1 MKAKLIEWVHQLTRR
16 LAHSLIV
23 GGMLLSCAANAS
35 FQLESTGIILS
46 EQDGRISFDIRNT
59 SSSPILLASKLEDLD
74 PTGLSKRIL
83 ISPPI
88 TRIDA
93 GQSQQVNFVLRK
105 GEPLTHEV
113 MLKASFEGIMQ
124 TTENSTQMPVR
135 QSIGF
140 IVQPAA
146 VAVSKTPWDALT
158 FQMENGELVM
168 RNTGQRVVRMVP
180 TLQLNPTNAQ
190 LAQDEYYLMA
200 GETRRFKV
208 ANAPISVTF
217 TPLSR
222 YGFKLEDVTILVK

>member
-1 MKAKLIEWVHQLTRR
+1 MVAQARNYTRPVAGALPRIFRGMHCITHCQSMNRPTFWLISR
-16 LAHSLIV
+16 LLP
-23 GGMLLSCAANAS
+23 L
-35 FQLESTGIILS
+35 
-46 EQDGRISFDIRNT
+46 
-59 SSSPILLASKLEDLD
+59 
-74 PTGLSKRIL
+74 KRIL
-83 ISPPI
+83 LYPPI

-190 LAQDEYYLMA
+190 LAKDEYYLMV

-222 YGFKLEDVTILVK
+222 YGFKLDDVTILVR